1 MGLFVVAHLARR
13 HGIRVALQPGPDGRG
28 MTAVVHVPPA
38 VLVAPDGEAPTATP
52 SVTGS
57 TAAGAAAPSAPAVP
71 SPTPSSEPLVP
82 TFDEAFRGGGVAAD
96 DTRPQPT
103 ARAAP
108 VGAGNGTPS
117 PNGSRPADDGA
128 PPAHRVPAVP
138 EASRANGA
146 APTADARPIPA
157 PTPAPEPAPLTPEP
171 LTGPI
176 ERLGAPEPATAS
188 HTDPWEVPSEEE
200 TPIFRELSAWFR
212 ASTPG
217 TGAVRAPEPLNG
229 APRPARPAAPA
240 VPAAPAAAVAE
251 PARGGTVHRIP
262 STPVVTEPA
271 VPSAA
276 FASAADEGWQAA
288 AAAEANQP
296 AELTPAGLPRRRPM
310 AQLVPGSAPSAQ
322 AAASVRRPR
331 DADAVRGRLANYQR
345 GLQSGRNRVR
355 TPSDGSTPPSSDT
368 ETDTD
373 TDTDQSDQ
381 RRYAP

>member
-1 MGLFVVAHLARR
+1 
-13 HGIRVALQPGPDGRG
+13 

-38 VLVAPDGEAPTATP
+38 VLVAPDGEAPAATP
-52 SVTGS
+52 STPSVAGS
-57 TAAGAAAPSAPAVP
+57 TAAGAVAPSTPAVP
-71 SPTPSSEPLVP
+71 SPTPSAEPLVP
-82 TFDEAFRGGGVAAD
+82 TFGEAFRGGGVAPD

-103 ARAAP
+103 VRATP
-108 VGAGNGTPS
+108 VGAANGVPS
-117 PNGSRPADDGA
+117 SNGSHPADGA
-128 PPAHRVPAVP
+128 PPAHRVTAAP

-146 APTADARPIPA
+146 APTADPGL
-157 PTPAPEPAPLTPEP
+157 PTAPEPAPLAPEP
-171 LTGPI
+171 LTGPL
-176 ERLGAPEPATAS
+176 ERVGSPEVTPAS

-229 APRPARPAAPA
+229 APRPARPVAS
-240 VPAAPAAAVAE
+240 AAAVAK

-271 VPSAA
+271 VSSAA

-322 AAASVRRPR
+322 AAAPARRPR

-345 GLQSGRNRVR
+345 GLQSGRSRVR
-355 TPSDGSTPPSSDT
+355 TASDGSTPPPS
-368 ETDTD
+368 DTD
-373 TDTDQSDQ
+373 TDTSDQ